1 VRIKLGGK
9 ELEVYNYTETK
20 IKEGEEE
27 IPLFSFEYETSS
39 DQSRREFKELLSMK
53 PIALSLE
60 DKEPIQVM
68 VKNFSES
75 YTEGIS
81 CYHFSVDL
89 IPYKRT
95 YQIEDFTIGP
105 LITLIRMTEGL
116 IRVLKDKGILTND
129 EIDIASKK
137 LFSDEKARDEILKLY
152 YGPEVAE
159 FLKSLIKKGVSYG

>member
-1 VRIKLGGK
+1 MRIKLGDK
-9 ELEVYNYTETK
+9 ELEVYNYVETK
-20 IKEGEEE
+20 IKEDDEE
-27 IPLFSFEYETSS
+27 IPLFSFEYEATS
-39 DQSRREFKELLSMK
+39 DQVRREFKKLLLQK

-75 YTEGIS
+75 YTDGVPR
-81 CYHFSVDL
+81 YHFSVDL
-89 IPYKRT
+89 VPYKRT

-116 IRVLKDKGILTND
+116 IRVLKDKGILTDD
-129 EIDIASKK
+129 EIEIASKK

-159 FLKSLIKKGVSYG
+159 FLKSLIKKSG